1 MARRGQ
7 MQHVDLVEDDGTTR
21 PGSAPAPDLSTSAA
35 APPHATPA
43 ADRRRRRRTVLTSA
57 LAALAVLAAVLV
69 VHVRADARERHRLAS
84 LADLPF
90 VAAPLDGP
98 PRVAWTAPE
107 GRLDMLVAPVGDV
120 LVSIRT
126 GFDQRADVVAVDAT
140 DGSERWRVE
149 ALASVARDAP
159 DDAEILGFAGTCVA
173 HPVTPDA
180 VACLATDAAGYTDG
194 EKWQSLPPTVA
205 RLLVLDARDGRVLTD
220 LTDALPR
227 PLPRNL
233 AAAGADLAVW
243 DDADDVLRVRALTP
257 EGGVAWERTLEA
269 PATEGAPAWVGSLD
283 ARTAAL
289 VTPQSVHVV
298 GPDGADLRVAPL
310 APTESA
316 QQTTTGRVVI
326 VPSWEAHVGALQ
338 GAMPTPSGVRLVTAD
353 SEVDLDGTLVPATD
367 DGSVPGLLLTLVD
380 TGTLQAWNGDGERS
394 WTWDLDGVA
403 SWFRDSRTSTTV
415 LDGRVHM
422 AGPGLLVT
430 LDARTGR
437 ELWRSDAL
445 GSGDVVTDGRLLLGL
460 ADPTTSD
467 AIGPELVAL
476 RRDDGTVAWRAPLP
490 VGTDLVM
497 VQARLLLAVESPDD
511 GPTTYHVLAGDG

>member
-1 MARRGQ
+1 
-7 MQHVDLVEDDGTTR
+7 MQHVDLVEDDGTAH
-21 PGSAPAPDLSTSAA
+21 PGSAPAPEPSPSAA
-35 APPHATPA
+35 PPPHATPA
-43 ADRRRRRRTVLTSA
+43 ADRRRRRRTVLMSLLTA
-57 LAALAVLAAVLV
+57 VVVLAAALV
-69 VHVRADARERHRLAS
+69 VHARADARERERLAS
-84 LADLPF
+84 LVDLPF

-107 GRLDMLVAPVGDV
+107 GRLDTLAARVGDV

-126 GFDQRADVVAVDAT
+126 ESHQRGDVVAVDVT

-194 EKWQSLPPTVA
+194 EGWQRLPPTVA

-269 PATEGAPAWVGSLD
+269 PATEGASAWVGPLD
-283 ARTAAL
+283 ARTTAL
-289 VTPQSVHVV
+289 LTPQAVHLV

-316 QQTTTGRVVI
+316 QQTPPGRVVI
-326 VPSWEAHVGALQ
+326 VPSWSAYVRARQ
-338 GAMPTPSGVRLVTAD
+338 GATPTPSGVRLVTAD

-367 DGSVPGLLLTLVD
+367 DGSVPGLLLTLAD
-380 TGTLQAWNGDGERS
+380 TGTLQAWDGDGTRS

-403 SWFRDSRTSTTV
+403 SWFRDGRASTTV
-415 LDGRVHM
+415 LDGRVH
-422 AGPGLLVT
+422 ASGPGLLVT

-445 GSGDVVTDGRLLLGL
+445 GSQAVVTDGRLLLGL

-467 AIGPELVAL
+467 AAGPELVAL

-490 VGTDLVM
+490 AATEQLF
-497 VQARLLLAVESPDD
+497 VQGRLLLAVASPDD

>member
-1 MARRGQ
+1 
-7 MQHVDLVEDDGTTR
+7 MQHVDLVEDDGTAH
-21 PGSAPAPDLSTSAA
+21 PGSAPAPGLSTSAG
-35 APPHATPA
+35 APPHGTPA
-43 ADRRRRRRTVLTSA
+43 GERRRRRRRVLMAAIPA
-57 LAALAVLAAVLV
+57 LVVLAAVLV
-69 VHVRADARERHRLAS
+69 VHARADARERERLAS

-107 GRLDMLVAPVGDV
+107 SRLDMLAAAVGDV

-140 DGSERWRVE
+140 DGSERWRLE

-159 DDAEILGFAGTCVA
+159 DDAEILGFAGACVA

-180 VACLATDAAGYTDG
+180 VACLATDAAGYTGG
-194 EKWQSLPPTVA
+194 EGWQRLPPTVA

-227 PLPRNL
+227 PLPQNL
-233 AAAGADLAVW
+233 ATAGADLAVW

-269 PATEGAPAWVGSLD
+269 PATEGASAWVGPLD
-283 ARTAAL
+283 ARTTAL
-289 VTPQSVHVV
+289 VTPQAVHLV

-316 QQTTTGRVVI
+316 QQTTTGQVVI
-326 VPSWEAHVGALQ
+326 VPSWSTYVRARQ
-338 GAMPTPSGVRLVTAD
+338 GATPTPSGVRLVTAD

-380 TGTLQAWNGDGERS
+380 TGTLQAWDGDGTRS

-403 SWFRDSRTSTTV
+403 SWFRGSRTSTTV
-415 LDGRVHM
+415 LDGRVH
-422 AGPGLLVT
+422 ASGQGLLVT

-445 GSGDVVTDGRLLLGL
+445 GSGAVVTDGRLLLGL
-460 ADPTTSD
+460 ADATTSD
-467 AIGPELVAL
+467 ATGPELVAL
-476 RRDDGTVAWRAPLP
+476 RREDGTVAWRAPLP
-490 VGTDLVM
+490 ATTDLVA
-497 VQARLLLAVESPDD
+497 VHAGLLLAVESPDD
-511 GPTTYHVLAGDG
+511 GPTTYHVLAGAG